1 LKSIDM
7 KKSERCCCST
17 EQNDTSLVLLFVRQL
32 KAVTDSSA
40 PSVND
45 DDGYGYNET
54 VSAIRQLTA
63 VESEV

>member
-1 LKSIDM
+1 
-7 KKSERCCCST
+7 
-17 EQNDTSLVLLFVRQL
+17 VLLFVRQL

-45 DDGYGYNET
+45 DDGYGYNEA